1 MSDIVLKPCGCASAY
16 QDNKYG
22 AGIRVF
28 NKSQDGAKLSCSVCG
43 KPLNTGGKK

>member
-1 MSDIVLKPCGCASAY
+1 MSEVILKLCSCVSKY
-16 QDNKYG
+16 QDEKYG

-43 KPLNTGGKK
+43 KPLNIGGKK